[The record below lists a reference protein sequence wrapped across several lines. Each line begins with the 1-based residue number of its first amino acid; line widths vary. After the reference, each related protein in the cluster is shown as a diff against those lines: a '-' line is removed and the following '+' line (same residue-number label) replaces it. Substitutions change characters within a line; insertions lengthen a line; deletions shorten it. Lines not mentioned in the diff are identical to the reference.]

1 MYRCIRSEECVY
13 RFIVRNYVLS
23 LPPRRVEE
31 GRYDVS
37 MSCTEGVTKRRYR
50 VLCSWWPLVP
60 DNNLLFNEVEL
71 RTYAKVVGSD
81 RVASRRVRVR
91 VRVRVVWG
99 MWCEGAN
106 ARTCERANVTQGVH
120 HTRPTP
126 VQLSIGHTPSP
137 YRPDRDGACTDFFIF
152 SISQCPLRLRSL
164 IARTALSSQT
174 GKSFSKKI
182 RWIPPHLVSMLL

>member
-60 DNNLLFNEVEL
+60 DNNLLLYSIFNENILCE
-71 RTYAKVVGSD
+71 GGW
-81 RVASRRVRVR
+81 VRSCRGVC
-91 VRVRVVWG
+91 VCVWVD
-99 MWCEGAN
+99 MWCGVGDVVRGSERAN
-106 ARTCERANVTQGVH
+106 VRTCERDARGPSYAAYSG
-120 HTRPTP
+120 PTFHWP
-126 VQLSIGHTPSP
+126 YSLTVSIGPG
-137 YRPDRDGACTDFFIF
+137 R
-152 SISQCPLRLRSL
+152 RL
-164 IARTALSSQT
+164 
-174 GKSFSKKI
+174 
-182 RWIPPHLVSMLL
+182 H

>member
-1 MYRCIRSEECVY
+1 MYLCIRSEECVY
-13 RFIVRNYVLS
+13 LFIVRNYVLS

-31 GRYDVS
+31 GRDDVS

-91 VRVRVVWG
+91 VRVRVVWVDMWCGWG
-99 MWCEGAN
+99 MWCEGGKE
-106 ARTCERANVTQGVH
+106 RTCERDAKGPSYAAYSG
-120 HTRPTP
+120 PTF
-126 VQLSIGHTPSP
+126 HWP
-137 YRPDRDGACTDFFIF
+137 YSLTVSTGPGR
-152 SISQCPLRLRSL
+152 RL
-164 IARTALSSQT
+164 
-174 GKSFSKKI
+174 
-182 RWIPPHLVSMLL
+182 H